1 MFENNNTLPII
12 RWSIIYITLISFLA
26 VSIKYIAKA
35 MFSAFHLARDAE
47 ERYTLT
53 YLYLSLLKDNTVSES
68 ERNLVMQ
75 SLFSRAET

>member
-1 MFENNNTLPII
+1 
-12 RWSIIYITLISFLA
+12 
-26 VSIKYIAKA
+26 
-35 MFSAFHLARDAE
+35 MFSAYHLARDAE

-53 YLYLSLLKDNTVSES
+53 YLYLSLLKDNNVTDN